1 MHELYELKEMLCKEL
16 EEYGQK
22 GELTAGSLEVV
33 DKLANTIKNLCKI
46 IDMYEDD
53 EYSSRGGSYEDGM
66 GGSYARGGGS
76 YARGGRG
83 GNRGGGNRGG
93 GGANQYG
100 SYAVEGG
107 SYARGRGGRY
117 SRDGGMI
124 EDLRELMQ
132 DAPDER
138 TRQEFQKFI
147 RKIENM

>member
-16 EEYGQK
+16 EECGQK

-46 IDMYEDD
+46 INMYEDD
-53 EYSSRGGSYEDGM
+53 EYSSREGSYEDGM
-66 GGSYARGGGS
+66 GGSYARGGS
-76 YARGGRG
+76 RVRGNRG
-83 GNRGGGNRGG
+83 GNR
-93 GGANQYG
+93 GANQYG
-100 SYAVEGG
+100 SYA
-107 SYARGRGGRY
+107 RGGRY

-147 RKIENM
+147 RKIEGM

>member
-46 IDMYEDD
+46 IEMCEDD
-53 EYSSRGGSYEDGM
+53 EYSSRDGSYEDGM
-66 GGSYARGGGS
+66 GGS

-83 GNRGGGNRGG
+83 GNRGGG
-93 GGANQYG
+93 GANQYG
-100 SYAVEGG
+100 SYAMGG
-107 SYARGRGGRY
+107 RSYARGRGGRY

-147 RKIENM
+147 RKIEGM

>member
-46 IDMYEDD
+46 IEMYEDD
-53 EYSSRGGSYEDGM
+53 EYSSSGGSYEDGM

-76 YARGGRG
+76 YARGG
-83 GNRGGGNRGG
+83 NRGGGNRGG
-93 GGANQYG
+93 GGANQY
-100 SYAVEGG
+100 G

-138 TRQEFQKFI
+138 TKQEFQKFI
-147 RKIENM
+147 RKIEGM